1 MAAAVRF
8 SVDAQ
13 SDAMGRA
20 SVADGWGSVVAELV
34 PLALVIAASPL
45 SVIPAVLVLHTP
57 RPRPTSFAFLAGWVF
72 GLAALTVAFVGLSEL
87 LGEGLDRPPP
97 WASWLRIVLGTAL
110 IVVGVWR
117 WLTRHRSAHAPAWLQ
132 AISNITPARAGGA
145 GALLAVINPKVLFIC
160 LASGLT
166 IGTAGLGTGGAWAAL
181 IVFVLV
187 AASSVAVPVLG
198 YAAAGERL
206 DEPLAR
212 LKDWLERHNAAL
224 VAVILVVIGLL
235 VLYKGIHGL
244 A

>member
-1 MAAAVRF
+1 M
-8 SVDAQ
+8 
-13 SDAMGRA
+13 
-20 SVADGWGSVVAELV
+20 
-34 PLALVIAASPL
+34 
-45 SVIPAVLVLHTP
+45 
-57 RPRPTSFAFLAGWVF
+57 F

-87 LGEGLDRPPP
+87 LGGGLDRPPP

-132 AISNITPARAGGA
+132 AISSITPARAGGA

-166 IGTAGLGTGGAWAAL
+166 IGTAGLGVGGAWAAL
-181 IVFVLV
+181 VVFVLV

-235 VLYKGIHGL
+235 CCTREFTDWHKSGCTVRRRRRSNNAAPGHRRKVPAPKRNCRAVTARAIAHSQFCSVGRRWILHPLFRQALVSCGV
-244 A
+244 